1 MVNSNLKVKTKKKTL
16 WSVIKLGSK
25 FWLTNHFSLSEHL
38 FTGGKILNPF
48 TFFWVPEAS
57 YLKDKSGIKF
67 PWISAEIT
75 LLILLLL
82 MLVSVYTH
90 RVDGGTVCHFTQASP
105 ELPAVCSAGARGG
118 CTLGCGSRVLL
129 PEPLTARIT
138 SEKAGCKKSLPT

>member
-1 MVNSNLKVKTKKKTL
+1 MVKSNLRVKTKKKTL
-16 WSVIKLGSK
+16 WSVTKLGSK
-25 FWLTNHFSLSEHL
+25 FWFTNHFSLSEHL

-57 YLKDKSGIKF
+57 YFKDKSDTKF

-90 RVDGGTVCHFTQASP
+90 RVDGGTVCHVTQASP
-105 ELPAVCSAGARGG
+105 ELPAVCSAGARRG
-118 CTLGCGSRVLL
+118 CALGCGSHVLL
-129 PEPLTARIT
+129 PEPLTAWMM
-138 SEKAGCKKSLPT
+138 SGKAGCKKPLPT